1 MAPKRGAKSQAPP
14 PPPAASSSSE
24 TDSRSRSEESEDEE
38 TALASPPPP
47 TRNPPAPPQKGEE
60 SETTDDE
67 DEEEE
72 EEEDDEEEEPARA
85 APVTAPPV
93 PQQQGEESDEEGESS
108 ESDEEAPPPEQ
119 AAKMEAEKLKP
130 PPSSGEAKKPGG
142 IPRIWSTDDEVR
154 ILEAL
159 VAHRQEH
166 GVLPHPDAL
175 MEALAGKL
183 DNRAYGSKELQSKQ
197 ATLRQRYNNAI
208 KRGEVPTKEHDRQ
221 LYDLSNI
228 IWGSGKTAAAKANG
242 DEPRSFAEMCEL
254 YPYLAEEVKELEAG
268 HPGLFK
274 REFGKMDDDKA
285 RAMDTKIKR
294 QRLVQMKVEMRRGD
308 LAKEVRKTLI
318 ELLD

>member
-1 MAPKRGAKSQAPP
+1 MAPKRQAQPP
-14 PPPAASSSSE
+14 PPPVASSEE
-24 TDSRSRSEESEDEE
+24 TDSRSRSDESEDEE